1 MNSESKQIGNFI
13 ARKIKL
19 MSENSNTSASKAML
33 ANLRRGVGK
42 APGSIPEV
50 WEITLS
56 ELPEIS
62 ISKDGKPTYG
72 EWASHI
78 ALTLFAL
85 HQQGKDI
92 NIKCMSQKDKSL
104 GEAARVLKSKIGDDG
119 QRVKRRLDAIATSS
133 DMEEMAHHLRGLIQL
148 LKAQDIPL
156 DYPKLAIDIYF
167 YQFPGIRNQVKLRWG
182 QDFYRSIKEDDNN

>member
-1 MNSESKQIGNFI
+1 
-13 ARKIKL
+13 